1 MYQNLLFLMFYNTYY
16 SKFVSKGVYFL
27 GTFQKWIFK
36 VLERIFHVISS
47 VPKGVPFETNT
58 NKLILLLLK

>member
-1 MYQNLLFLMFYNTYY
+1 MFYNTYY

-47 VPKGVPFETNT
+47 VPKGVPFGTKNRILMIRILQQETT
-58 NKLILLLLK
+58 NI

>member
-1 MYQNLLFLMFYNTYY
+1 MFYNTYY

-27 GTFQKWIFK
+27 DTFQKWIFK

-47 VPKGVPFETNT
+47 VPKGVPFDMPW
-58 NKLILLLLK
+58 NKSDVVGPLYVYTYF